1 MSVVSITRST
11 RMDAIKIEE
20 KSDMRDSPAF
30 SRYIGIDYSGAQT
43 AETSLPGLR
52 MYLADRTSP
61 PCEVQPPVSPRKYWT
76 RRALAHRLGEL
87 LAEDTPTLIGI
98 DHAFSFPLRYFEQHD
113 LPFNWTAFLDDFQRH
128 WPTDEEHLYVDVV
141 RDGLH
146 GHGAARWGKSTWRRL
161 TEVRAGRAKSVFHF
175 DVHGSV
181 AKSTHSGLPWL
192 RYLRSQLG
200 PRIHFWPFD
209 GWQIP
214 AGRSAVAEVYP
225 ALWSK
230 KIPREDRDQH
240 QHDAYSIASWL
251 RDADMNGALPAFT
264 NLPLEDEMRK
274 IAEIEGWI
282 LGVV

>member
-1 MSVVSITRST
+1 VSITRPN
-11 RMDAIKIEE
+11 RMHAIKTEE
-20 KSDMRDSPAF
+20 KSDMRDSAAF
-30 SRYIGIDYSGAQT
+30 GRYIGIDYSGAQT

-76 RRALAHRLGEL
+76 RRALAHRLAEL

-113 LPFNWTAFLDDFQRH
+113 LPLNWTAFLDDFQRH
-128 WPTDEEHLYVDVV
+128 WPTDEEHLYVDFV

-240 QHDAYSIASWL
+240 QHDAYSIATWL
-251 RDADMNGALPAFT
+251 RDADVNRALPAFT
-264 NLPLEDEMRK
+264 NLPLQDEMRK

>member
-1 MSVVSITRST
+1 MG
-11 RMDAIKIEE
+11 AIKIEE
-20 KSDMRDSPAF
+20 KSDMRVAPGF
-30 SRYIGIDYSGAQT
+30 GRYVGIDYSGAQT

-61 PCEVQPPVSPRKYWT
+61 PCEVPPPVSPRKYWT
-76 RRALAHRLGEL
+76 RRGLAHGLAEL

-98 DHAFSFPLRYFEQHD
+98 DHAFSFPLRYFEQHH
-113 LPFNWTAFLDDFQRH
+113 LPLNWTAFLDDFQRH
-128 WPTDEEHLYVDVV
+128 WPTDEQYLYVESV
-141 RDGLH
+141 REGSC

-192 RYLRSQLG
+192 RYLRNSLG
-200 PRIHFWPFD
+200 PRVHFWPFD

-214 AGRSAVAEVYP
+214 AGRSAVVEVYP

-230 KIPREDRDQH
+230 KFPREDRDQH
-240 QHDAYSIASWL
+240 QHDAYSIATWL
-251 RDADMNGALPAFT
+251 RAADMNGTLLAFT
-264 NLPLEDEMRK
+264 DLELEDETRK